1 MYKPFPVMGGKN
13 CIVLTTSSMGRPC
26 LSYVALSIFLSRRQ
40 VAKRQ
45 PSQHL
50 ASRSL
55 DRLGRDVW
63 CWESRRCP
71 GHIFS
76 RPHYVRTGIMVNK
89 GIIPKWPYFRLVNY
103 YNLPRYIYIYIYTP
117 ISCILTPACY
127 EHVWWISKNTVDLF
141 IYVIHL
147 KVVYQLTT
155 WVVFLAKT

>member
-13 CIVLTTSSMGRPC
+13 GIVLTTSSMGRPC

-63 CWESRRCP
+63 CWETRRCP

-76 RPHYVRTGIMVNK
+76 RPHYDRTGILVNK

-103 YNLPRYIYIYIYTP
+103 YNLPRYMYIYIYTKILYFDTSLLWTCLMDQQEYSRP
-117 ISCILTPACY
+117 IHICHSFKSGLSAN
-127 EHVWWISKNTVDLF
+127 HMSG
-141 IYVIHL
+141 
-147 KVVYQLTT
+147 
-155 WVVFLAKT
+155 FLG